1 MYPSGIRRLCT
12 ITSHLA
18 WNWLEVKRR
27 RRKLQVFAADAS
39 RGQTHMQTS
48 RRRQGCPTDRCGR
61 SPPHPSLL
69 ASLVASCIAVARCM
83 CTNSTSRHAGVG
95 ANREVPACMP
105 VLWQSYERA
114 SNSCIPGPPCTMQL
128 LEPLTSS
135 WRCSCC
141 NFSLASRLLRLS
153 TSPPLTS
160 LPPPPPRPPLPRPL
174 CFQSISSLATLSSTL
189 SLAILLDIVTIVSR
203 YCHSTP
209 RPRST
214 TLARLSTQTP

>member
-1 MYPSGIRRLCT
+1 
-12 ITSHLA
+12 
-18 WNWLEVKRR
+18 
-27 RRKLQVFAADAS
+27 
-39 RGQTHMQTS
+39 MQTS

-160 LPPPPPRPPLPRPL
+160 LPPPPPPSPLASALVLPIYL
-174 CFQSISSLATLSSTL
+174 FSGYT
-189 SLAILLDIVTIVSR
+189 LLDIVTRHSPR
-203 YCHSTP
+203 HCHHCLSLLSLDTTAP
-209 RPRST
+209 IHHPRSFIHPN
-214 TLARLSTQTP
+214 TLNDYSFDSAGSQFFSLPTRAPHLSRLSVTKAALPTRTPVPPT